1 MGKKGLNEELLKG
14 GFVWS
19 YKKYFSDHKLA
30 GLEILGSK
38 ESVVSKKK
46 SA

>member
-14 GFVWS
+14 GFEWS
-19 YKKYFSDHKLA
+19 YEKYFSDHKLA

-38 ESVVSKKK
+38 EGVVPKEK